1 MEKLTIH
8 IKKFSPEA
16 KIPTYATDGAS
27 GADLYSVVDRVIP
40 SGAFDL
46 IPTGIAVAIPA
57 GFEAQIRPRSGFALK
72 YGITLLNTPGTID
85 SDYRGEVKII
95 VINLGE
101 KEFAIKKG
109 MRIAQMVFTKV
120 ERVNFQLVNEL
131 TQTVRGE
138 GGFGHSNS

>member
-1 MEKLTIH
+1 MEKLTVH
-8 IKKFSPEA
+8 IKKISPEA
-16 KIPTYATDGAS
+16 KVPTYATDGAS

-40 SGAFDL
+40 SGTFDL